1 MEDNHKNAN
10 TNKVSKNNGGQMAWI
25 VNDEND
31 RAILDA
37 YYANGFNRM
46 LAVESVRGMQGS
58 NSAKYAV
65 FKSIQE
71 RQPEY
76 IKKKRVR
83 LKAMTDIHNEHVLRE
98 LINWAYVDVTRFISL
113 TPNEIKELPEDI
125 KRCIQSFKHTKR
137 SYETRDGVGVTDEV
151 IEIKLIDKTKA
162 IEMINKHIGFYAV
175 DNKQKAQTI
184 NLTKITT
191 DKLNI
196 LNQLMI
202 DQQANEP
209 G

>member
-1 MEDNHKNAN
+1 
-10 TNKVSKNNGGQMAWI
+10 
-25 VNDEND
+25 
-31 RAILDA
+31 
-37 YYANGFNRM
+37 
-46 LAVESVRGMQGS
+46 
-58 NSAKYAV
+58 
-65 FKSIQE
+65 
-71 RQPEY
+71 
-76 IKKKRVR
+76 
-83 LKAMTDIHNEHVLRE
+83 MTDIHNEHVLRE

-137 SYETRDGVGVTDEV
+137 SYETREGVGVTDEV

-202 DQQANEP
+202 EQQANE
-209 G
+209 